1 MASCLAFETSFV
13 GAGVGYNIAPL
24 ALLVAVIASLSVV
37 YIFVSMFRAI
47 RDEYFSLYLGFSLLS
62 AFTLFLAVVQRLL
75 PMPTPPVTSP
85 EAVRYQIG
93 LDVFLGC
100 LISLQWF
107 VQTGAVFFLLVRNP
121 GNFKLW
127 RVFFLALAV
136 SIGLLIPWVV
146 ALSLEQSFV
155 GEVVDEALLVLFFA
169 ASLLLTAK
177 EFRACVHLPDFVLHP
192 RPMMRVWSGYMLAA
206 HFLFLVMYTVRGLY
220 PHTQVGSCL
229 YIAIDS
235 TYYVMYAPLLMY
247 VIRRDSRFWQ
257 EHGALLLDMQL
268 VMEDG
273 DDLAAG
279 RTAVRSDGRGM
290 VAGVPL
296 IRFGA
301 LHFKHKIGRGGFAEV
316 YLANWNDANVA
327 VKVFR
332 VAQGQLEAM
341 NELLKE
347 AKIMFGLSHPNVLQ
361 LLGVAMRGKRV
372 KKEREVEAKGKE
384 EEATLLVN
392 DNEYAEDMLDLG
404 NQV

>member
-13 GAGVGYNIAPL
+13 GAAVGYNITPMS
-24 ALLVAVIASLSVV
+24 LLVAVIAALSVLF
-37 YIFVSMFRAI
+37 IFVSLFRAI
-47 RDEYFSLYLGFSLLS
+47 REEHFSLYLGFCLLS

-75 PMPTPPVTSP
+75 PLPGPPVTSP
-85 EAVRYQIG
+85 GALNYQIG

-121 GNFKLW
+121 GDFKLW
-127 RVFFLALAV
+127 RVFFAALSV
-136 SIGLLIPWVV
+136 SLGLLVPWVV
-146 ALSLEQSFV
+146 ALALQQAFV
-155 GEVVDEALLVLFFA
+155 GEVIDEALLVLFFA
-169 ASLLLTAK
+169 VSLLLTGK

-192 RPMMRVWSGYMLAA
+192 RPMMRVWSSYMLAA
-206 HFLFLVMYTVRGLY
+206 HFLFLVMYTVRGVY

-229 YIAIDS
+229 YITIDAV
-235 TYYVMYAPLLMY
+235 YYVTYAPLLMF

-273 DDLAAG
+273 ADVAG

-301 LHFKHKIGRGGFAEV
+301 LHFKRKIGRGGFAEV
-316 YLANWNDANVA
+316 YLANWN
-327 VKVFR
+327 
-332 VAQGQLEAM
+332 E
-341 NELLKE
+341 
-347 AKIMFGLSHPNVLQ
+347 
-361 LLGVAMRGKRV
+361 
-372 KKEREVEAKGKE
+372 
-384 EEATLLVN
+384 
-392 DNEYAEDMLDLG
+392 
-404 NQV
+404 